1 MTADL
6 YATTT
11 ARIIEALEQGA
22 PPWVRP
28 WSTVPEAL
36 PMNAQSRRPYRGI
49 NFTLLSLEAQQHG
62 YAVNRW
68 LTFRQALELGG
79 YVRKGEQGAPVVFWQ
94 LRRIGVVSEAF
105 PEHDDDPPSMRG
117 KVFPLL
123 RSFTVFNVAQTE
135 GLDPRYTQPKVPT
148 WDPEAKGEELLLM
161 SGARFRTGGT
171 RAFYQPATDEIHL
184 PPLAAFA
191 TASGYYSTA
200 LHELEHWSGHPTR
213 CNRDLTGRFGD
224 ASYAAEELIAEMG
237 AAYLC
242 AHCRIDGELRHAG
255 YIASWLKVLRG
266 DKRAIFTAAAHAQRA
281 ADYVL
286 KLAQP
291 PEREAMAA

>member
-1 MTADL
+1 MSDL

-11 ARIIEALEQGA
+11 ARIIEALEQGT

-28 WSTVPEAL
+28 WSTIPDAI

-49 NFTLLSLEAQQHG
+49 NFTMLSLEAARYG
-62 YAVNRW
+62 YPVNRW
-68 LTFRQALELGG
+68 LTFRQALDLGAH
-79 YVRKGEQGAPVVFWQ
+79 VLKGEQGTPIVFWQ
-94 LRRIGVVSEAF
+94 LRRIGVVSDAF
-105 PEHDDDPPSMRG
+105 PEHDDDPPELRG
-117 KVFPLL
+117 KVYPLL

-135 GLDPRYTQPKVPT
+135 GLDPRYTEASVRTWVP
-148 WDPEAKGEELLLM
+148 ESKAEELLLM
-161 SGARFRTGGT
+161 SGARFRMGGA
-171 RAFYQPATDEIHL
+171 RAFYQPASDEIHL
-184 PPLAAFA
+184 PAPAAFA
-191 TASGYYSTA
+191 NASSYYNVA
-200 LHELEHWSGHPTR
+200 LHELTHWSGHPAR
-213 CNRDLTGRFGD
+213 CNRDLRGRFGD
-224 ASYAAEELIAEMG
+224 ASYAAEELIDEMG

-242 AHCRIDGELRHAG
+242 AYCRIDGELRHAG